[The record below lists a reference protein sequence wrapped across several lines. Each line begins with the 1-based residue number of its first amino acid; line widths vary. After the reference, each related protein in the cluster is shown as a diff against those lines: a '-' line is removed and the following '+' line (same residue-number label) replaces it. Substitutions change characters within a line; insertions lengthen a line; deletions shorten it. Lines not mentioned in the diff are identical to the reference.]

1 MNQDEERARRRQGSL
16 RAQAARTKRT
26 EASTRRNQR
35 RTLLGVA
42 GILVVA
48 AVAVAA
54 ALSLSGGGGP
64 DLGYAVEELPGRHA
78 PPYQYITEL
87 SIDGQA
93 RLIPP
98 SSGNHTDQRAAYGFL
113 GEPIVAENA
122 VHNLEHGAVV
132 IWYQPGD
139 PALAGQVNQLVGQ
152 VGSECVLAGSYLY
165 MDFPVAATV
174 WGRVL
179 PLETFDAAALTAFI
193 DAYRG
198 KVGPEAGVCNQE
210 S

>member
-26 EASTRRNQR
+26 QASSRRAQR
-35 RTLLGVA
+35 RTLLGIA
-42 GILVVA
+42 GILVVGA
-48 AVAVAA
+48 IAIAVAL
-54 ALSLSGGGGP
+54 ALSDGSGP

-78 PPYQYITEL
+78 PPYQYVSEL
-87 SIDGQA
+87 SIDGQT

-98 SSGNHTDQRAAYGFL
+98 SSGNHTDARSDYGFL
-113 GEPIVAENA
+113 GEPLVAENA

-132 IWYQPGD
+132 IWYQPDD
-139 PALAGQVNQLVGQ
+139 PVLAGQVNRLIADVS
-152 VGSECVLAGSYLY
+152 SECVLAGSYIY

-193 DAYRG
+193 VAYRG
-198 KVGPEAGVCNQE
+198 KVGPEAGVCQQE